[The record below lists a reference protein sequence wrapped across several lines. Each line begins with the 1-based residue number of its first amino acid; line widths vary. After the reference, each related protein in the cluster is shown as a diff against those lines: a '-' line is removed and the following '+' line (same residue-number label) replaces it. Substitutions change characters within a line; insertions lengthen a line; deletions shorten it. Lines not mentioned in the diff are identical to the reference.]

1 LSTTTITTTTTTA
14 TSIDN
19 TNGTNTSRQCPA
31 NHHPHPTPPST
42 MSHVCGLYYLVPSSW
57 GTHIRRYLPQVSINV
72 HSHIIGSTSRTTLS
86 QNFVNPDKNSPIP
99 ELRYT
104 FPLYDGVSVVSFV
117 CTINRTRVIKG
128 VVQERA
134 QARKTYQAAVDRGE
148 TAGLLEQLPDAS
160 DVFTTTIGNVP
171 AGAEIKVDIIYLG
184 ELKHDAETDG
194 IRFTLPTSIAPRYG
208 SYPGE
213 VATSSAT
220 DNSGGITIVVDAEV
234 PLGSQIKNVQSPSHP
249 IAVSIGNTSAG
260 AASGADMSLQ
270 KASATLS
277 LGTTELGA
285 DFVLHVVAT
294 NTSNPVAVLET
305 HPTLPNQRAL
315 MATLVPKF
323 NLPPSKPEIV
333 FLCDRSGSMSGSNV
347 THMVAALQVFLKSL
361 PVGVKFNICSF
372 GSRHTLLFS
381 KGSRSYDAATLK
393 EATEH
398 VSGFTANYGGT
409 EMLTPLEDIFKRRYK
424 DMDLEVF
431 LLTDGEI
438 WNQGD
443 LFTMMNK
450 YIGESNGAIR
460 VFTLGIGSGVSHSL
474 IEGVARAGNGFAQA
488 VGDNEKMNSKVVRML
503 KASLTPH
510 VKDYTLEV
518 KYEKPETSMDDDDD
532 FEIIE
537 KVMDALDI
545 DVKEPEVGAKSE
557 AKKPISLFDTSA
569 NPDVEMA
576 DASLDTSA
584 EGKYSHVPPVAEPKL
599 LQSPFEIPPLFPFNR
614 TSVYLLMSPGSTQ
627 RTPKSVILRGTC
639 PSGPLE
645 LEIPVT
651 VLPEKG
657 ETIHQ
662 LAARKAINELE
673 EGRGW
678 LYHAREA
685 ASGPGQGQLLK
696 DKFQGR
702 FSDMVEREA
711 VRLGVSY
718 QVGGKWCSFVAVEE
732 SGEKDEQVEE
742 VREAEQ
748 REMLRQHGGSLSSS
762 SASSSRGSIGGM
774 KRVSQGVLH
783 SSQKKASPRKAR
795 KKSASMPVYDV
806 EEHVQMAMA
815 LPDEDSDDG
824 TLGSAISTAYFAAA
838 PPSAPMPSTRAAAPL
853 GAFGR
858 AAARMSQATGLFSI
872 GRGGAN
878 SPLYSSAAAP
888 SDPVFGRAPAQQTV
902 LQAQQRARQQAQLCQ
917 QQGQQQA
924 QQQVMSLGGGGGMF
938 RSRDND
944 CSDRRTANTAA
955 FPEAVANDLGSRPA
969 PPPPPPSQA
978 YASVVYPPP
987 AAARGES
994 ADYAPPAPGG
1004 SLMLCDELMEASVKP
1019 ARKGRRFARPAENR
1033 YVDDIDELIAPPHTR
1048 ATETAFRLT
1057 ADQSPAPWASHSSKG
1072 SSKNAVQYDALI
1084 APSRERESKFTADK
1098 SVPANDGSSSD
1109 DKGRGSRGSVA
1120 PQTPEKV
1127 LELIVERQAFDGA
1140 WQWDGGALV
1149 GLLGLDAAEVAAKA
1163 TAVVGT
1169 SMAEGKMRDIAATA
1183 AVLAYL
1189 EIKLAGKKDEW
1200 EMMAEKAAGWLEEA
1214 MMAAG
1219 VASTVQG
1226 LVTEMKGLVL

>member
-1 LSTTTITTTTTTA
+1 MA
-14 TSIDN
+14 
-19 TNGTNTSRQCPA
+19 
-31 NHHPHPTPPST
+31 H
-42 MSHVCGLYYLVPSSW
+42 HVCGLYYLVPGPS
-57 GTHIRRYLPQVSINV
+57 GMATTRRYLPQVALNV
-72 HSHIIGSTSRTTLS
+72 HSHIIGSTSRTALS
-86 QNFVNPDKNSPIP
+86 QNFVNPDKDSPIP

-117 CTINRTRVIKG
+117 CTINRTRAIKG

-148 TAGLLEQLPDAS
+148 TAGLLEQLPSAS

-171 AGAEIKVDIIYLG
+171 AGAEIKVDLTYLG

-213 VATSSAT
+213 MVTSSVT
-220 DNSGGITIVVDAEV
+220 DNSGGVTIVVDAEV
-234 PLGSQIKNVQSPSHP
+234 PLGSQIKNVQSPTHP

-277 LGTTELGA
+277 LGTTELGD

-294 NTSNPVAVLET
+294 NTSNPIAVLET
-305 HPTLPNQRAL
+305 HPTIPNQRAL

-333 FLCDRSGSMSGSNV
+333 FLCDRSGSMRGSSV
-347 THMVAALQVFLKSL
+347 THMVTALQVFLKSL

-372 GSRHTLLFS
+372 GSHHDLLFPE
-381 KGSRSYDAATLK
+381 GSRSYDAATLK

-398 VSGFTANYGGT
+398 VSGFSANYGGT
-409 EMLTPLEDIFKRRYK
+409 EMLRPLGDIFKRRYK

-443 LFTMMNK
+443 LFRMMNK
-450 YIGESNGAIR
+450 YVGESKGAIR
-460 VFTLGIGSGVSHSL
+460 VFTLGIGSGASHSL
-474 IEGVARAGNGFAQA
+474 IEGVARAGNGFAQT
-488 VGDNEKMNSKVVRML
+488 VGHNEKMNSKVVRML
-503 KASLTPH
+503 KASLSPH

-545 DVKEPEVGAKSE
+545 DVKEPEVEPKAD

-614 TSVYLLMSPGSTQ
+614 TSVYLLMSPDSTQ
-627 RTPKSVILRGTC
+627 RTPKSVILRGTS

-657 ETIHQ
+657 ETTHQ
-662 LAARKAINELE
+662 LAARKAIKELE

-678 LYHAREA
+678 LHHAREA

-696 DKFQGR
+696 DRFEGR

-711 VRLGVSY
+711 VRLGVTY

-732 SGEKDEQVEE
+732 NEEKGEQTED
-742 VREAEQ
+742 VREVEVQATMP
-748 REMLRQHGGSLSSS
+748 RFGAPPGSSFASPSRTSGG
-762 SASSSRGSIGGM
+762 GVGM
-774 KRVSQGVLH
+774 KRFSQRVLSR
-783 SSQKKASPRKAR
+783 SSAKAPRKQLASNACR
-795 KKSASMPVYDV
+795 KSAPSGPSGPDETIV
-806 EEHVQMAMA
+806 A
-815 LPDEDSDDG
+815 LPDEDSDG
-824 TLGSAISTAYFAAA
+824 AELASENATLFSSMA
-838 PPSAPMPSTRAAAPL
+838 PSLQVEFDQVLDTTYGRSAPSISH
-853 GAFGR
+853 G
-858 AAARMSQATGLFSI
+858 SGLFSI
-872 GRGGAN
+872 GGGGSNAA
-878 SPLYSSAAAP
+878 LHSSAAP
-888 SDPVFGRAPAQQTV
+888 LSDPLFGRAPASQVDHQRV
-902 LQAQQRARQQAQLCQ
+902 MLQAQQQQLQ
-917 QQGQQQA
+917 QQQQQSFNP
-924 QQQVMSLGGGGGMF
+924 MSSFRGGAVDKGRGMSH
-938 RSRDND
+938 SRDI
-944 CSDRRTANTAA
+944 SDRRTTNTVSSPRPFAI
-955 FPEAVANDLGSRPA
+955 GSRPA
-969 PPPPPPSQA
+969 PPPALQAQVAASAPPP
-978 YASVVYPPP
+978 P
-987 AAARGES
+987 
-994 ADYAPPAPGG
+994 PGG
-1004 SLMLCDELMEASVKP
+1004 PMIPSPAMSATKESLGGAKSSFRASVKTSDIGRSASARFR
-1019 ARKGRRFARPAENR
+1019 ARKAMKASKS
-1033 YVDDIDELIAPPHTR
+1033 T
-1048 ATETAFRLT
+1048 ATE
-1057 ADQSPAPWASHSSKG
+1057 SMPAH
-1072 SSKNAVQYDALI
+1072 
-1084 APSRERESKFTADK
+1084 
-1098 SVPANDGSSSD
+1098 DGSSSED
-1109 DKGRGSRGSVA
+1109 DAGGQSIRYEHHDDGMDARPQPRATKSKTGMLTPKHRFLVSADDTSETTKGRSPVV
-1120 PQTPEKV
+1120 PQTPEAL
-1127 LELIVERQAFDGA
+1127 LEFIVERQAFDGA
-1140 WQWDGGALV
+1140 WQWDGAQLV
-1149 GLLGLDAAEVAAKA
+1149 RWLGLDAVQVAAKVKA
-1163 TAVVGT
+1163 AVGT
-1169 SMAEGKMRDIAATA
+1169 SVAEDKMLDMAATA

-1189 EIKLAGKKDEW
+1189 EVKLAGKKDEW
-1200 EMMAEKAAGWLEEA
+1200 EMMAEKAVAWLEEA
-1214 MMAAG
+1214 MVAAG
-1219 VASTVQG
+1219 VAGTVDG
-1226 LVTEMKGLVL
+1226 VVAEMKGFVVL

>member
-1 LSTTTITTTTTTA
+1 MA
-14 TSIDN
+14 
-19 TNGTNTSRQCPA
+19 
-31 NHHPHPTPPST
+31 
-42 MSHVCGLYYLVPSSW
+42 HVCGLYYLVPSSW
-57 GTHIRRYLPQVSINV
+57 GTPTRRYLPQVSVNV
-72 HSHIIGSTSRTTLS
+72 HSHIIGSTSRTALS

-213 VATSSAT
+213 MATSSVT

-294 NTSNPVAVLET
+294 NTSNPVAILET
-305 HPTLPNQRAL
+305 HPTIPNQRAL

-372 GSRHTLLFS
+372 GSHHTLLFN
-381 KGSRSYDAATLK
+381 KGSRSYDAVTLK

-438 WNQGD
+438 WNQSD

-450 YIGESNGAIR
+450 YIDESKGAIR

-545 DVKEPEVGAKSE
+545 DVKEPEVKAKTD

-599 LQSPFEIPPLFPFNR
+599 LQAPFEIPPLFPFNR
-614 TSVYLLMSPGSTQ
+614 TSVYLLMSPSSTQ

-651 VLPEKG
+651 VLPEKS

-678 LYHAREA
+678 LFHAREA
-685 ASGPGQGQLLK
+685 ASGPDQGKLLK
-696 DKFQGR
+696 DKFEGR
-702 FSDMVEREA
+702 FSDMVEREG
-711 VRLGVSY
+711 VRLGVTY

-732 SGEKDEQVEE
+732 NGEKGEQAEE

-748 REMLRQHGGSLSSS
+748 MEMLQFGESLASS
-762 SASSSRGSIGGM
+762 SASSSRGSVGGM
-774 KRVSQGVLH
+774 KRFSQRVLH
-783 SSQKKASPRKAR
+783 MSSQKKAAPRKAP
-795 KKSASMPVYDV
+795 SMPVYDA
-806 EEHVQMAMA
+806 EEMVMA

-824 TLGSAISTAYFAAA
+824 TLGSANSTLYFAAA
-838 PPSAPMPSTRAAAPL
+838 PPSAPMPSKKAAAPL
-853 GAFGR
+853 GAFGK

-878 SPLYSSAAAP
+878 PPLYSSAAPP
-888 SDPVFGRAPAQQTV
+888 SDPVFGRAPPSQTA
-902 LQAQQRARQQAQLCQ
+902 LQTHQLA
-917 QQGQQQA
+917 QQQA
-924 QQQVMSLGGGGGMF
+924 LQAHQLAQQQALQQSQGFMSVGGGG
-938 RSRDND
+938 
-944 CSDRRTANTAA
+944 
-955 FPEAVANDLGSRPA
+955 A

-978 YASVVYPPP
+978 YAPVVHPFS
-987 AAARGES
+987 AAPRRKS
-994 ADYAPPAPGG
+994 ANFAPPLPPGG
-1004 SLMLCDELMEASVKP
+1004 SIMLC
-1019 ARKGRRFARPAENR
+1019 R
-1033 YVDDIDELIAPPHTR
+1033 
-1048 ATETAFRLT
+1048 ETT
-1057 ADQSPAPWASHSSKG
+1057 KG
-1072 SSKNAVQYDALI
+1072 SSNSAKGGG
-1084 APSRERESKFTADK
+1084 
-1098 SVPANDGSSSD
+1098 GS
-1109 DKGRGSRGSVA
+1109 GSGSVA
-1120 PQTPEKV
+1120 PPTPEAV
-1127 LELIVERQAFDGA
+1127 LERIVERQAFDGA

-1149 GLLGLDAAEVAAKA
+1149 GLLSLNAAAVAAKA
-1163 TAVVGT
+1163 TAVVRT
-1169 SMAEGKMRDIAATA
+1169 SVAEGKMLDIAATA

-1189 EIKLAGKKDEW
+1189 EVKLAGKKEEW

-1214 MMAAG
+1214 LREAG
-1219 VASTVQG
+1219 VTGTVH
-1226 LVTEMKGLVL
+1226 EMVAELKGLIL